1 MNNGSVL
8 IGLDI
13 IVTVMSVV
21 TTITVGVGRASAK
34 ACLVKYVEGRYATE
48 GRHFL

>member
-34 ACLVKYVEGRYATE
+34 ACLVKYVDGRYVAE